1 MYSKTFRILWKYY
14 KDEPVLNNA
23 GAIIDFLADK
33 SNTILFKFN
42 KKIIGQTGNHG
53 TKDVEIVV
61 PLKYLSNFWKTLEM
75 SLITC

>member
-1 MYSKTFRILWKYY
+1 MYSKTCRILWKYY

-23 GAIIDFLADK
+23 GAIIGFLADK

-61 PLKYLSNFWKTLEM
+61 PLKYL
-75 SLITC
+75 LIFGKPLRCH